1 MRDIIFCQYSQYI
14 FNCICN
20 YIEIIHFEEN
30 LRMFVNVIQ
39 MTPFS
44 YSFHEL
50 WNNLIFQVI
59 KLIPLC
65 VILEQNIFVQI
76 NACTLL

>member
-14 FNCICN
+14 FDCICN
-20 YIEIIHFEEN
+20 YTEIIHFEEN
-30 LRMFVNVIQ
+30 LRTFVNVIQ
-39 MTPFS
+39 MTPFY
-44 YSFHEL
+44 YSFHGL

-65 VILEQNIFVQI
+65 VIL
-76 NACTLL
+76 

>member
-1 MRDIIFCQYSQYI
+1 MDIIFCQYSQYI
-14 FNCICN
+14 FDCICN

-44 YSFHEL
+44 YSFHGL
-50 WNNLIFQVI
+50 WNNLIF
-59 KLIPLC
+59 
-65 VILEQNIFVQI
+65 
-76 NACTLL
+76 

>member
-1 MRDIIFCQYSQYI
+1 MLILHIY
-14 FNCICN
+14 N

-76 NACTLL
+76 MDVYDAFTGKS